1 MLVLIQ
7 HLLQNGDGMVLGCVT
22 VHTGLC
28 VVVFLFFF
36 LYLVSVWLVHL
47 SVRMRSHMCRQGA
60 GGRPLCHSPS
70 VCLISL
76 RQDASLSAKMP
87 VLVGYL
93 LSDPP
98 ISHLN
103 GGITHR
109 HVGNL

>member
-1 MLVLIQ
+1 MGWCLAVLQYTLVSV
-7 HLLQNGDGMVLGCVT
+7 LLY
-22 VHTGLC
+22 
-28 VVVFLFFF
+28 FYFF